1 MTVSTGTQAGAW
13 LGMNELQVKGSF
25 TWSDTSPVTF
35 TNWWIG
41 MPISSPSKTC
51 VVMTKA
57 VSAGV
62 RPPCAMQHN
71 ATQCAPAERNTATQG
86 KATIQGDE
94 IQGQAIQG
102 NAKKCDSV

>member
-1 MTVSTGTQAGAW
+1 MLTVSTGTQAGAW

-35 TNWWIG
+35 TNWRIG
-41 MPISSPSKTC
+41 TPISSPSKTC

-62 RPPCAMQHN
+62 RLPCAM
-71 ATQCAPAERNTATQG
+71 
-86 KATIQGDE
+86 
-94 IQGQAIQG
+94 
-102 NAKKCDSV
+102 